1 MATEAFRNLKDKKK
15 RNILGAISSCLKNMS
30 YDELSVNNIVLE
42 ADISRGSFYN
52 YFSDKND
59 AVKCLIESR
68 VKDYFDMYI
77 EAIKESDFKL
87 FDGTRKLY
95 GRIISILS
103 DAINITVMRNI
114 KFFSEFVLET
124 VKSNSYK
131 DYFDGVVKWFMEN
144 TIEGKEYLNT
154 MKKMSNVID
163 MIISLVLNSIFA
175 ETIFNINPFSENGD
189 FEYKLSIVENGIK
202 MGKG

>member
-1 MATEAFRNLKDKKK
+1 MATEAFKNLKDKKK
-15 RNILGAISSCLKNMS
+15 RNIFAAISSCLKKMS

-68 VKDYFDMYI
+68 VKNYFDMYI
-77 EAIKESDFKL
+77 EAVKESDNRL
-87 FDGTRKLY
+87 FEGTRKLY
-95 GRIISILS
+95 GRIINILS

-124 VKSNSYK
+124 VKSNIYK
-131 DYFDGVVKWFMEN
+131 DYFDGIVKWFIDN
-144 TIEGKEYLNT
+144 TVEGKESLNS
-154 MKKMSNVID
+154 MKKMSNIID

-175 ETIFNINPFSENGD
+175 ETIFNVNPFSENSD
-189 FEYKLSIVENGIK
+189 FEYKLGIIEKGVNNG
-202 MGKG
+202 